1 MIPDRPHAPTT
12 PAAPALSVL
21 VAVDPVL
28 RDTAAASLTLG
39 APGVVVVRHDLLP
52 DDGALRRV
60 VVDAT
65 GVLEDETVALEH
77 ACVSCSVREDAV
89 PALARLAEDGRWAH
103 LVLAL
108 PVTAEPL
115 PVARA
120 LAAQA
125 EPGGALGA
133 LRLAATVGVVDLDAL
148 EADLLGDDLVD
159 ERGLALTDDD
169 QRPVGEALAAQLEQV
184 DVVVTT
190 GGSATGGG
198 LVDRLRAV
206 DSHRVDGL
214 HGLDP
219 VALAVRSHA
228 PAAAERRAHPL
239 GARGARRRAKDP
251 RDRSWSLLLRS
262 DRPFHP
268 ERLLAHVED
277 LGTGPV
283 RSRGVFHVPNRP
295 DSACLWDG
303 AGGALCVADL
313 GTWDEVAA
321 GHPPVTRILVVGAGE
336 PRDAREVHD
345 RILDAFGE
353 ALATGDEVA
362 DGGLRWLG
370 REDVLEPWLGT
381 RTA

>member
-1 MIPDRPHAPTT
+1 MIPDRPHAPAT

-28 RDTAAASLTLG
+28 RDAAAASLTLG
-39 APGVVVVRHDLLP
+39 APDVVVVRHDLLP

-89 PALARLAEDGRWAH
+89 PALARLADDGRWAH

-115 PVARA
+115 PVARS

-125 EPGGALGA
+125 EPGGVLET

-148 EADLLGDDLVD
+148 ESDLLGDDLVD

-190 GGSATGGG
+190 GASATGGG
-198 LVDRLRAV
+198 LVDRLWQESLPGDPRAALQNLVSRLRAV
-206 DSHRVDGL
+206 AGRGVVRATETGYALGVVSDLDRVRDGL
-214 HGLDP
+214 TRARREVVSGD
-219 VALAVRSHA
+219 
-228 PAAAERRAHPL
+228 PAAAQATAEDALRLWAGTPGGDLEGGEFADVARELATVAQRWRDELRLVRRDA
-239 GARGARRRAKDP
+239 A
-251 RDRSWSLLLRS
+251 
-262 DRPFHP
+262 
-268 ERLLAHVED
+268 E
-277 LGTGPV
+277 
-283 RSRGVFHVPNRP
+283 
-295 DSACLWDG
+295 
-303 AGGALCVADL
+303 
-313 GTWDEVAA
+313 AA
-321 GHPPVTRILVVGAGE
+321 GR
-336 PRDAREVHD
+336 
-345 RILDAFGE
+345 
-353 ALATGDEVA
+353 
-362 DGGLRWLG
+362 
-370 REDVLEPWLGT
+370 
-381 RTA
+381 

>member
-1 MIPDRPHAPTT
+1 MIPDPPK
-12 PAAPALSVL
+12 PPALSVL

-28 RDTAAASLTLG
+28 RDAAAASLTLD
-39 APGVVVVRHDLLP
+39 APDVVVVRHDLVP
-52 DDGALRRV
+52 AAGALRRV
-60 VVDAT
+60 VVDAS
-65 GVLEDETVALEH
+65 GVLEDETVPLEH

-89 PALARLAEDGRWAH
+89 PTLARLAGDGRWHH

-115 PVARA
+115 PVAHA

-125 EPGGALGA
+125 EPGGALEG
-133 LRLAATVGVVDLDAL
+133 LRLAATVGVVDLDTL

-184 DVVVTT
+184 DVVVTS
-190 GGSATGGG
+190 GGSPTGSG
-198 LVDRLRAV
+198 LVERLRAA
-206 DSHRVDGL
+206 DGERVDGL
-214 HGLDP
+214 HDLEP
-219 VALAVRSHA
+219 AVLTGRTHA

-239 GARGARRRAKDP
+239 GTPGSRPGHHRRGRDP
-251 RDRSWSLLLRS
+251 HDRSWSLLLRS

-295 DSACLWDG
+295 DSACLWEG

-313 GTWDEVAA
+313 GTWDAVAA
-321 GHPPVTRILVVGAGE
+321 GHRPVTRILVVGAGE
-336 PRDAREVHD
+336 PHEARAVHD

-353 ALATGDEVA
+353 ALATADEVA

-370 REDVLEPWLGT
+370 REDVLAPWLGT